1 MITTFLI
8 YLEHTSDTGTF
19 SLQSLSE
26 SLRINSS
33 WQNRFRSCCNGIPC
47 SFDLFLSLA
56 MNEAS
61 IFPIMTTLDC
71 GSNCIGITKFDS
83 FKFNTPI
90 VIGAYF
96 IFQLLYFGICINNM
110 LSISK
115 ENVLEDK
122 NQNVVELATGIKS
135 WSGFA
140 KKHQLVRV
148 VLTEVYRISKQ
159 PRKKDNSFGLDK
171 DEIDKYTIILPVD
184 TQTSELGRKVLE
196 AFDLK

>member
-1 MITTFLI
+1 MHSFLRIITTS
-8 YLEHTSDTGTF
+8 Y
-19 SLQSLSE
+19 
-26 SLRINSS
+26 
-33 WQNRFRSCCNGIPC
+33 
-47 SFDLFLSLA
+47 A
-56 MNEAS
+56 
-61 IFPIMTTLDC
+61 
-71 GSNCIGITKFDS
+71 
-83 FKFNTPI
+83 
-90 VIGAYF
+90 
-96 IFQLLYFGICINNM
+96 LLYYKSSLKSSTYAGFVSVKQA
-110 LSISK
+110 LSK

-122 NQNVVELATGIKS
+122 NQNVFELATGIKS

-171 DEIDKYTIILPVD
+171 DEIDKYTIIIPVD